1 MKRLFF
7 VDLENVGRKFLLG
20 AENLTIED
28 HIYLYAHNHKDG
40 TPKMPP
46 ADIVNALKNRGGQV
60 DIIPMVHHTKN
71 AMDFQLVCHMG
82 YLVGANGNYTE
93 YYIVSEDKGYTV
105 AIEYLKHLEKN
116 VQIKQIPNF
125 EEISKNVEQR
135 QKLSVIL
142 GKYPPKV
149 VRNTQNAFKKAKNLN
164 EYHTLLTQ
172 TVQRDYTEVFRLTR
186 QMFVE
191 EKGET
196 NVSTKCQ

>member
-20 AENLTIED
+20 AENLTVED
-28 HIYLYAHNHKDG
+28 HICLYTHNNKDG

-46 ADIVNALKNRGGQV
+46 ADIVNALKKRGQV
-60 DIIPMVHHTKN
+60 EIIQMEQHTKN

-82 YLVGANGNYTE
+82 YLVGVNGNYTE
-93 YYIVSEDKGYTV
+93 YYVVSEDKGYTV

-116 VQIKQIPNF
+116 VRIKQIPNF

-149 VRNTQNAFKKAKNLN
+149 VRNTQKAFQKAKTRS
-164 EYHTLLTQ
+164 EYHTLLTK
-172 TVQRDYTEVFRLTR
+172 TVQKDYTEVFQLTR
-186 QMFVE
+186 QMFME